1 MAKAQAPSSTDG
13 ERGCAPASYELSAA
27 LRIEAARQRIE
38 AGTPHGEFARRRDQ
52 AARERDELAAQR
64 DREAEARDSEPIELL
79 SLDARDPRVEALR
92 SWITAIRKGAA
103 ADRMR
108 AREDREWAAR
118 DREFAAIERAHA
130 ARERRAAGIDELTGA
145 RRRGVGLEELDRE
158 IDRARR
164 TGESLVAVFVDID
177 NLKSVNDELG
187 HAAGD
192 RLLCNVVA
200 GLKHQLRAY
209 DLVIRLGGDEFLC
222 VLPGVNVDQARAR
235 FADLNAELA
244 SASPQGSVS
253 IGVSE
258 LHDHETQPDLID
270 RADNDLLAARRSRRF
285 ARPGDDRAR
294 RSRDAPAPTTTFE

>member
-1 MAKAQAPSSTDG
+1 MAKAQAPSSAD
-13 ERGCAPASYELSAA
+13 RKQARAPASYELSAA

-38 AGTPHGEFARRRDQ
+38 AGTPHGEFASRRDQ

-64 DREAEARDSEPIELL
+64 DRDAEARDREVFELFGG
-79 SLDARDPRVEALR
+79 DEALR
-92 SWITAIRKGAA
+92 SGITRVCEGAA
-103 ADRMR
+103 ADRAR

-118 DREFAAIERAHA
+118 DREFAAIERTQA

-164 TGESLVAVFVDID
+164 TGKSLVAVFVDVD

-192 RLLCNVVA
+192 RLLRNVVA

-222 VLPGVNVDQARAR
+222 VLPGVSVDQARAR
-235 FADLNAELA
+235 FADLNAELS

-270 RADNDLLAARRSRRF
+270 RADSDLLTARRSRRF
-285 ARPGDDRAR
+285 ARPADDRAGQ
-294 RSRDAPAPTTTFE
+294 SN